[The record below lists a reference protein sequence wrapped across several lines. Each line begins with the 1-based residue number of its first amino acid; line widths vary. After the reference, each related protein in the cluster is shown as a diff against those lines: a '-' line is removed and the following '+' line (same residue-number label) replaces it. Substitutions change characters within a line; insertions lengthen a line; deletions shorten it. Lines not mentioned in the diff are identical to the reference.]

1 MSRARIESVAEPE
14 GRRLYRLARLSPV
27 DQRMGAPR
35 RMPSLEGEIAAL
47 ITEGELARMERLDPV
62 REWIRRGNIPT
73 EFILEQ
79 LLIMLARGDDARYRL
94 LAEPNGRNR
103 ARFALS
109 ELAHL
114 RRLLDRA
121 QQAGASGG
129 RGFSAN

>member
-1 MSRARIESVAEPE
+1 
-14 GRRLYRLARLSPV
+14 
-27 DQRMGAPR
+27 
-35 RMPSLEGEIAAL
+35 
-47 ITEGELARMERLDPV
+47 
-62 REWIRRGNIPT
+62 
-73 EFILEQ
+73 
-79 LLIMLARGDDARYRL
+79 MLARGDDARYRL